1 LSIKIL
7 NIFSNS
13 LQDKDRHGSS
23 ITVSPGNILV
33 AITDSSGYVT
43 LIETLSGIALRM
55 FKDYED
61 AQIGW
66 LTKPSVDQIIYL
78 VLYAP
83 RRGLLQV
90 FDVNVK
96 EPVGSFQVGDSCQLI
111 YTGQGLLSDNLNTDS
126 TGIQHRCFLLDGEGQ
141 IKHIVL
147 KKKRAVDR
155 IWSTMA
161 SFIN

>member
-1 LSIKIL
+1 LSITIL

-55 FKDYED
+55 FKGYED

-90 FDVNVK
+90 FDVNV
-96 EPVGSFQVGDSCQLI
+96 
-111 YTGQGLLSDNLNTDS
+111 
-126 TGIQHRCFLLDGEGQ
+126 
-141 IKHIVL
+141 
-147 KKKRAVDR
+147 DR